1 MQKLWLFSNKI
12 AKLEN
17 LSALGDLREFWV
29 QDNKITKLAGLENV
43 SSLQILAVAA
53 NRLSGFKD
61 LQKLAVLPN
70 LRDLS
75 SDDAKRYRLVPQVPQ
90 EKAAPVSSAS
100 ATQFS
105 RTATPGGRAA
115 RRWAPCPLCHGPR
128 SLLANKT
135 SLARRAGNRAP
146 TSVAKQNTARAR
158 QWKT

>member
-53 NRLSGFKD
+53 NRLSDFKD

-75 SDDAKRYRLVPQVPQ
+75 LDDAHLEGSDPHPSRSISPSVAMEPVTKMQLMLR
-90 EKAAPVSSAS
+90 AACQGIPLSAAMASAS
-100 ATQFS
+100 AREGT
-105 RTATPGGRAA
+105 RPPDAV
-115 RRWAPCPLCHGPR
+115 L
-128 SLLANKT
+128 SLLALFT
-135 SLARRAGNRAP
+135 LLP
-146 TSVAKQNTARAR
+146 I
-158 QWKT
+158 